1 VKFSIV
7 TISFNQDRFLQETL
21 DSIRVSPPHEL
32 QYVIVDPGSTDGARQ
47 RIERNRHLF
56 HRIILENDQGPADGL
71 NKGFAACDGD
81 IYAYVN
87 SDDTLTPHA
96 LDSVARYFEQ
106 HPETDV
112 LFGAVRM
119 VDADGH
125 PVLRGRTPDRFDLRR
140 YADGLCY
147 VWNPSTF
154 IRREAFLK
162 AGGFRVENRVHWDG
176 ELVLDLALT
185 GARMAYTNQVFGTY
199 RLHDSS
205 VTVSIRR
212 PGDEFGEKSYRQRM
226 RVRERIQSAGIPLYS
241 PLQRNMLRLLY
252 KFNPARQVR
261 YLRAQLCDRL

>member
-1 VKFSIV
+1 MKFSIV

-32 QYVIVDPGSTDGARQ
+32 QYVIVDPGSTDGSRQ
-47 RIERNRHLF
+47 RIERNRRLF
-56 HRIILENDQGPADGL
+56 HRIILEKDHGPADGL

-96 LDSVARYFEQ
+96 LDSAARYFERR
-106 HPETDV
+106 PETDV
-112 LFGAVRM
+112 LFGGVKM
-119 VDADGH
+119 VDVNGQ

-154 IRREAFLK
+154 IRRDAFLK
-162 AGGFRVENRVHWDG
+162 AGGFRIENSVHWDG
-176 ELVLDLALT
+176 ELIVDLALT
-185 GARMAYTNQVFGTY
+185 GARMAYTNQVFGAY

-205 VTVSIRR
+205 MTVSIQR
-212 PGDEFGEKSYRQRM
+212 PGDSFGDKSYRQRM
-226 RVRERIQSAGIPLYS
+226 RVRERIQNAGIPLYS
-241 PLQRNMLRLLY
+241 PAQRNLLRFLY
-252 KFNPARQVR
+252 KFNPARHVR
-261 YLRAQLCDRL
+261 YLLAQW

>member
-1 VKFSIV
+1 MKFSIV
-7 TISFNQDRFLQETL
+7 TVSFNQDRFLQETL

-32 QYVIVDPGSTDGARQ
+32 QYVIVDPGSTDGSRQ
-47 RIERNRHLF
+47 TIERNRHLF
-56 HRIILENDQGPADGL
+56 HRIIFEKDHGPADGL

-87 SDDTLTPHA
+87 SDDTLTLHA

-112 LFGAVRM
+112 LFGAVKM
-119 VDADGH
+119 VDAGGRA
-125 PVLRGRTPDRFDLRR
+125 VLRGRTPDRFDLRR

-162 AGGFRVENRVHWDG
+162 AGGFRPENQVHWDG
-176 ELVLDLALT
+176 ELVVDLALT
-185 GARMAYTNQVFGTY
+185 GARMAYTNRVFGTY

-205 VTVSIRR
+205 ITVSIQR
-212 PGDEFGEKSYRQRM
+212 PGDSFGEKFYRERM
-226 RVRERIQSAGIPLYS
+226 RVRERIQKAGIRLYS
-241 PLQRNMLRLLY
+241 PAQRRLRRLLY

-261 YLRAQLCDRL
+261 YLLAQL